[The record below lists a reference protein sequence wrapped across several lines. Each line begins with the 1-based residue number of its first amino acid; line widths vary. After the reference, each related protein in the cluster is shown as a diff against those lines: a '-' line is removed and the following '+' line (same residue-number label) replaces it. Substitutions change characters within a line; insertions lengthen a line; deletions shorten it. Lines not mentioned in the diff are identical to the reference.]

1 MLKLNLL
8 HPEILE
14 ALGRNG
20 HGARI
25 LIADGNFPVS
35 TKTPAACKKVFLNLA
50 PDLLTVT
57 DILKVIREYISV
69 EKYMFMTPPDEDE
82 QPIHRE
88 FGELLGKNTAF
99 QKLKRAEFY
108 SEASSDDVCLAIASG
123 ETRRFANILL
133 VIGVVVA
140 A

>member
-1 MLKLNLL
+1 M
-8 HPEILE
+8 
-14 ALGRNG
+14 
-20 HGARI
+20 
-25 LIADGNFPVS
+25 
-35 TKTPAACKKVFLNLA
+35 FLNLA

-69 EKYMFMTPPDEDE
+69 EKYMFMTPPDENE

>member
-14 ALGRNG
+14 ALGSNG

-50 PDLLTVT
+50 PDMLTVT
-57 DILKVIREYISV
+57 DILKVIREYIPV
-69 EKYMFMTPPDEDE
+69 EKYMFMTPPDESE

-88 FGELLGKNTAF
+88 FGELLGENTAF

-133 VIGVVVA
+133 VIGVVFA
-140 A
+140 G